1 MHVKELFVVENKKI
15 MKKFMIIRIEQ
26 LEEIVTK
33 PTKKDKEEK
42 IISDII
48 KSSAFT

>member
-1 MHVKELFVVENKKI
+1 MNNFV
-15 MKKFMIIRIEQ
+15 IIRIEQ

-33 PTKKDKEEK
+33 PTKKDMEEK
-42 IISDII
+42 IISDI